1 MRITHCQMAH
11 LTNPLGYDLGA
22 PVVSW
27 LIEAAEGEKM
37 ASARVCV
44 AADAAMENAL
54 LVSSCLVRSS
64 PAPVTGG
71 RWRL

>member
-11 LTNPLGYDLGA
+11 LTNPLGYDLGT

-44 AADAAMENAL
+44 AADAAMEN
-54 LVSSCLVRSS
+54 VIYDSGEREDIS
-64 PAPVTGG
+64 PLGFQLP
-71 RWRL
+71 